1 MFATLAILAV
11 SGAVQYIDEL
21 EQVIVLNPKS
31 YPLVGDYW
39 IVDLDIPSG
48 GNLTIAA
55 VDGTYFGDD
64 IGFARMY
71 DQGGADVQPS
81 YQDDSTVRFDD
92 IAAGSWHF
100 EVAVY
105 TAGRHDM
112 MFELDGST
120 ARASNNALIP
130 GAFVTTWQTT
140 SANEAI
146 TIPISGYPG
155 SYTVAWGDGNV
166 TTHTNHAT
174 HTYAAAGNHTVS
186 ISGDYLTMHLSI
198 DISNA
203 AKLVS
208 IDQWG
213 GAQWESMSRAFYR
226 ASNMIYNAADVP
238 DLSEVTD
245 MSFMFGSTPLFD
257 GDLSGWDVSDVTDM
271 SGMFWEA
278 SSFNGNISTWDVSS
292 VTDMYS
298 MFNGAAKFNGDLSEW
313 DVSGVTNMRSTF
325 ARALVFDSDLS
336 EWDVSGVKKMNGMFK
351 SAEVFNSDISD
362 WDVSGVTNME
372 RLFSFAYNFDG
383 DISGWDVSGVTDME
397 GMFNHADSFNGN
409 ISGWDVSG
417 VTNMRQM
424 FWENQVFNADISGWD
439 VSSVTDMEGMFNHA
453 NSFNGDISG
462 WDVSGVTDMGGMF
475 DITPVFNGDISG
487 WDVSGVTDMG
497 GMFNSAQNFN
507 ADISGWDVSGVT
519 DMGGMFDNAQ
529 NFNADI
535 SGWDVSGVTDM
546 ENMFRSAF
554 DFEQNLGNWYVVLN
568 NTSVSIDDVPG
579 IVGTISAQNPY
590 LGGQNI
596 TYEIGTG
603 GDFDSF
609 SIVDGSGLNM
619 TVSPDKSTYT
629 VNITSTGSFGTSNH
643 RVYTITVPA
652 SPTNPVPAA
661 SFGAGDN
668 AFANLESPYYIT
680 TVKIGTGTYALVT
693 SSGGTGGVQIID
705 ITDPANPVPAAS
717 FDDNDTVTVDGVS
730 KAFDELQGAR
740 GIATTM
746 IGTGTYAAV
755 AAFKDHGVQIVNITD
770 PANPVPTASFGDNDT
785 VTVGGT
791 NKTFDKL
798 EGAFDIATATIGSGT
813 YALVTAYEDNG
824 VQIIDIT
831 DPANP
836 VPTASFGNKDTVMV
850 GGTNKTF
857 DKLKGGEGIATVA
870 IGTGTYAL
878 VAAYYGHGVQII
890 DITDP
895 ANPVPVASFGDG
907 DRVDGV
913 SKAFDELKG
922 ANGITTVTIGT
933 GTYALVTAYD
943 DDGVQIV
950 NITDPANP
958 VPVASFDDGD
968 TVMVNGAGKTFGRL
982 NGAFGI
988 TTATIGAGTYALVAA
1003 IHDNGVQIID
1013 ITDPANPVPAASFGK
1028 GDSFDGKTF
1037 GEFNTPRG
1045 IATATINANAYAL
1058 VAIYLDDDV
1067 QIIDLGETPDTT
1079 IPPPDGSFV
1088 TTWQTTSADETVT
1101 IPVNNAMGTYTVYWG
1116 DGSATTYIGD
1126 ATHTY
1131 AAAGSYTV
1139 SISGDFTRIYLAGDS
1154 TNAKKLASIDQWGD
1168 VRWESMNGA
1177 FYGAPNMAYN
1187 TTDAPDL
1194 SDVTDM
1200 SGMFNSASSFD
1211 GDISAWDVSDVT
1223 DMSGMFNSASS
1234 FDGDISAW
1242 DVSDVTDMSG
1252 MFNSA
1257 SSFDGDISAWDVSD
1271 VTDMSGMFNSAS
1283 SFDGDIS
1290 AWDVSDVTD
1299 MSGMFNSASSFDGDI
1314 SAWDVSDVTDMS
1326 GMFNSTS
1333 SFDGDISAWDV
1344 SDVTDMSGMF
1354 NGAAFNQNISGW
1366 NVSSVSDMSGM
1377 FNGAAFN
1384 QNISGW
1390 NVSSVSDMSGMFNGA
1405 AFNQNISGWNVSSV
1419 SDMSGMFNSASAF
1432 GQNLGNWYVVLDN
1445 TVINAGD
1452 APGMVGAI
1460 SAQNQYLDNQNP
1472 TYGIGTGG
1480 DADSFE
1486 ITGRFGLNMTVAPT
1500 KSIYVVNITSAGSF
1514 GASNHRVY
1522 NVTVTDMDTTAPPSD
1537 GSFVTTW
1544 KTTSADEAITIP
1556 VGSVAGN
1563 YTVRW
1568 GDGSTTTHVGDATH
1582 TYTLAGNHTV
1592 SISGNFTRIH
1602 LANDSD
1608 NAAKLV
1614 SIDQWGGMR
1623 WESMHGAFRGALNMI
1638 YNTTDVPD
1646 LSIVRDMSSMF
1657 YNAASFDGDLS
1668 SWDVSSVT
1676 DMHDMFQGAASFDGD
1691 ISTWDVS
1698 SVTNMYG
1705 MFRGAASF
1713 DGDISTWDVSSVTNM
1728 YGMFRGAAS
1737 FDGDLPSWNVSS
1749 VTDMHS
1755 MFYGASA
1762 FDGDISTWNVSSVTG
1777 MFNMFSGASAFKQN
1791 LGNWYI
1797 VLDNTVINAGD
1808 APGIVGTISAQ
1819 NQYLDNQNP
1828 TYGIGT
1834 GGDAGSFEITGNRL
1848 SMTSADSGQDPYTV
1862 NVTASGGSV
1871 FEEGNNWR
1879 IVEITVTITDSIP
1892 PVVADAPRSIGSV
1905 TLASTVPGV
1914 VEASWDAP
1922 AEEPGD
1928 YRIAWAKVGDGFR
1941 TWADL
1946 TVNAFPTTTS
1956 HTITDLEEGA
1966 EYKMKVRARYDGGSG
1981 DWSDQHTVTVKASVQ
1996 DTADPTITITG
2007 ANPISVT
2014 TGTTYSDPGAT
2025 CTDDTDASPTLATT
2039 SNVDAQTAGTYQV
2052 TYTCTDSSSNTATAT
2067 RDVVVADA
2075 PDTADPTITITGANP
2090 ISVTTGTTYSDPGA
2104 TCTDDTDASPTLTT
2118 TSNVDAQTA
2127 GTYQVTYTCTDS
2139 SSNTATATRDV
2150 VVADA
2155 PRSIGSVTL
2164 ASTVPGVVEASWD
2177 APAEEPGD
2185 YRIAWAKVG
2194 DGFRTWA
2201 DLTVNAFPTTTSHTI
2216 TDLEEGAEYKMKV
2229 RARYDG
2235 GSGDWSDQHTVTV
2248 KASVQDTADPTITI
2262 TGANPISVTTGT
2274 TYSDPGATCTDDTD
2288 ASPTL
2293 ATTSGVDAQTAGT
2306 YQVTYT
2312 CTDSSS
2318 NTATA
2323 TRDVVVA
2330 DAPDT
2335 ADPTITITG
2344 ANPIS
2349 VTTGTTYSD
2358 PGATCTDDT
2367 DASPTLATTSN
2378 VDAQTAGTYQVT
2390 YTCTDSSSN
2399 TATATR
2405 DVVVADAPDTADP
2418 TITITGANPISV
2430 TTGTTYSD
2438 PGATCTDDTD
2448 ASPTLATTSNVDAQ
2462 TAGTYQVTYTCTD
2475 SSSNTAT
2482 ATRDVVVADAPRS
2495 IGSVTL
2501 ASTVPG
2507 VVEAS
2512 WDAPAEEPGDYRIA
2526 WAKVGDGFRTWADLT
2541 VNAFP
2546 TTTSHT
2552 ITDLEEGAEYKMKVR
2567 ARYDGGSGDW
2577 SDQHTVTVKASVQDT
2592 ADPTITITGA
2602 NPISVTTGTTYSD
2615 PGATCTDDTDAS
2627 PTLATTSNVDA
2638 QTAGTYQVTY
2648 TCTDSSSNTATA
2660 TRDVVVADAP
2670 DSTAPTVSSIERHI
2684 PTDQNTGSQTLVYQ
2698 VTFSEDVTGV
2708 DAGDF
2713 VLSPGS
2719 PVAGGAS
2726 GQFAQTSEPAIPIP
2740 DRSTVQDAIT
2750 VEQSGTAT
2758 SVSVAVDVTHSY
2770 IGDLVIDLIAP
2781 DGTTRTLHDRT
2792 GYETDD
2798 IDRTYA
2804 PDFGGVGIAG
2814 DWILRVRDS
2823 AGGDTGTLNGW
2834 TLTINHGSAASPV
2847 TAVSGSGD
2855 TYQVTVPATQDGTYN
2870 LDLAS
2875 SGHGIVDEAG
2885 NPLADTT
2892 PTGADHTYIVG
2903 TAVV

>member
-313 DVSGVTNMRSTF
+313 DVSGVTDMSSTF
-325 ARALVFDSDLS
+325 ARAPVFDGDLS
-336 EWDVSGVKKMNGMFK
+336 EWDVSGVKKMSGMFK

-424 FWENQVFNADISGWD
+424 FWENQVFNGNISGWD
-439 VSSVTDMEGMFNHA
+439 VSGVTDMEGMFNHA

-568 NTSVSIDDVPG
+568 NTSVSIDDIPG

-785 VTVGGT
+785 VTVGGA
-791 NKTFDKL
+791 NKAFDKL

-836 VPTASFGNKDTVMV
+836 VPTASFGNNDTVMV

-895 ANPVPVASFGDG
+895 ASPVPVASFGDG

-968 TVMVNGAGKTFGRL
+968 TVMVNGAGKTFDRL

-988 TTATIGAGTYALVAA
+988 ATATIGASTYALVAA

-1067 QIIDLGETPDTT
+1067 QIIDLGKTPDTT
-1079 IPPPDGSFV
+1079 APPPDGSFV

-1257 SSFDGDISAWDVSD
+1257 
-1271 VTDMSGMFNSAS
+1271 
-1283 SFDGDIS
+1283 
-1290 AWDVSDVTD
+1290 
-1299 MSGMFNSASSFDGDI
+1299 
-1314 SAWDVSDVTDMS
+1314 
-1326 GMFNSTS
+1326 S

-1657 YNAASFDGDLS
+1657 YNAASFDGDLF

-1691 ISTWDVS
+1691 LSSWDVS

-1713 DGDISTWDVSSVTNM
+1713 DGDLFSWDVSSVTNM

-1755 MFYGASA
+1755 MFYGAPA

-1981 DWSDQHTVTVKASVQ
+1981 DWSDQYTVTVKASVQ
-1996 DTADPTITITG
+1996 
-2007 ANPISVT
+2007 
-2014 TGTTYSDPGAT
+2014 
-2025 CTDDTDASPTLATT
+2025 
-2039 SNVDAQTAGTYQV
+2039 
-2052 TYTCTDSSSNTATAT
+2052 
-2067 RDVVVADA
+2067 
-2075 PDTADPTITITGANP
+2075 
-2090 ISVTTGTTYSDPGA
+2090 
-2104 TCTDDTDASPTLTT
+2104 
-2118 TSNVDAQTA
+2118 
-2127 GTYQVTYTCTDS
+2127 
-2139 SSNTATATRDV
+2139 
-2150 VVADA
+2150 
-2155 PRSIGSVTL
+2155 
-2164 ASTVPGVVEASWD
+2164 
-2177 APAEEPGD
+2177 
-2185 YRIAWAKVG
+2185 
-2194 DGFRTWA
+2194 
-2201 DLTVNAFPTTTSHTI
+2201 
-2216 TDLEEGAEYKMKV
+2216 
-2229 RARYDG
+2229 
-2235 GSGDWSDQHTVTV
+2235 
-2248 KASVQDTADPTITI
+2248 
-2262 TGANPISVTTGT
+2262 
-2274 TYSDPGATCTDDTD
+2274 
-2288 ASPTL
+2288 
-2293 ATTSGVDAQTAGT
+2293 
-2306 YQVTYT
+2306 
-2312 CTDSSS
+2312 
-2318 NTATA
+2318 
-2323 TRDVVVA
+2323 
-2330 DAPDT
+2330 
-2335 ADPTITITG
+2335 
-2344 ANPIS
+2344 
-2349 VTTGTTYSD
+2349 
-2358 PGATCTDDT
+2358 
-2367 DASPTLATTSN
+2367 
-2378 VDAQTAGTYQVT
+2378 
-2390 YTCTDSSSN
+2390 
-2399 TATATR
+2399 
-2405 DVVVADAPDTADP
+2405 DTADP

-2592 ADPTITITGA
+2592 ADPTITLTGANPISVTTGTTYSDPGATCTDDTDASPTLATTSNVDAQTAGTYQVTYTCTDSSSNTATATRDVVVADAPDTADPTITITEANPISVTTGTTYSDPGATCTDDTDASPTLATTSNVDAQTAGTYQVTYTCTDSSSNTATATRDVVVADAPRSIGSVTLASTVPGVVEASWDAPAEEPGDYRIAWAKVGDGFRTWADLTVNAFPTTTSHTITDLEEGAEYKMKVRARYDGGSGDWSDQYTVTVKASVQDTADPTITLTGANPISVTTGTTYSDPGATCTDDTDASPTLATTSNVDAQTAGTYQVTYTCTDSSSNTATATRDVVVADAPDTADPTITITGA

-2638 QTAGTYQVTY
+2638 QTAGTYQVTYTCTDSSSNTATATRDVVVADAPDTADPTITITGANPISVTTGTTYSDPGATCTDDTDASPTLATTSNVDAQTAGTYPVTY

-2740 DRSTVQDAIT
+2740 DRSTIQDSIA

-2870 LDLAS
+2870 LDLVS